1 MRPIIGITTFIT
13 EDRLVL
19 PDTYIKAV
27 SESGGTPII
36 LPKVADDAQIRM
48 QLDQIDGLLLSG
60 GDDIDPGLFGEDPHP
75 KLGIIEPGRDEYESK
90 LIKSCLKDNLPIL
103 AVCRGAQI
111 LNITEGGTMYQDIY
125 DQVEEN
131 VIQHQQKA
139 SRNFLSHSIEVKV
152 DSLLHS
158 ILGETSVRTN
168 SFHHQANRAV
178 PSPFQITAYSNDGV
192 IEAIESTSHNFVLGL
207 QWHPEG
213 SFPTDDY
220 SKKIF
225 AAFVKAA
232 M

>member
-13 EDRLVL
+13 EDKLIL
-19 PDTYIKAV
+19 PDNYITAV

-36 LPKVADDAQIRM
+36 LPKVTDDAQVRG
-48 QLDQIDGLLLSG
+48 QLDQIDGLLLTG
-60 GDDIDPGLFGEDPHP
+60 GDDINPALFREDPHQ
-75 KLGIIEPGRDEYESK
+75 KLGIIEPGRDEYETK
-90 LIKSCLKDNLPIL
+90 LVKSCLENNLPVL

-125 DQVEEN
+125 DQIEGYVM
-131 VIQHQQKA
+131 QHQQKA
-139 SRNFLSHSIEVKV
+139 SRDFLSHSITIKE

-168 SFHHQANRAV
+168 TFHHQANRDI
-178 PSPFQITAYSNDGV
+178 PDHFQITAYSNDGV
-192 IEAIESTSHNFVLGL
+192 IEAIESTSHDFVLGI

-213 SFPTDDY
+213 SFPSDEY
-220 SKKIF
+220 SKKLF
-225 AAFVKAA
+225 TAFVRAS